1 MSYFIEMNLLI
12 VIFQLLGNLS
22 ILNKHTKMKIFFE
35 LGNTYQLELNVSNI
49 ELSKKKMPKNDCALI
64 PLDQEPKHEP
74 ICEPYEIGKTKDE
87 TR

>member
-12 VIFQLLGNLS
+12 VIFQLFLS
-22 ILNKHTKMKIFFE
+22 IINKHTKVGKKIFFE

-49 ELSKKKMPKNDCALI
+49 ELSKKKMPTNDCALI